1 MKPCREKVIDDVMKN
16 VSRNTPFFPFI
27 DGLSFLKIHRDSNPT
42 SLMIPYGW
50 SKTGMKKFF
59 VGTENKRKEKNST
72 KRRNPRSPEKKGIT

>member
-1 MKPCREKVIDDVMKN
+1 MKPCRGKVIDDVMKN

-50 SKTGMKKFF
+50 SKTGMKKFLLEP
-59 VGTENKRKEKNST
+59 GIKEKRKTAPKGEIHDLPK
-72 KRRNPRSPEKKGIT
+72 KRV